1 MPPVDEDDFVGDV
14 LPPVVE
20 PAVPVRLDR
29 FQPWHKP
36 RKQLVRRNQ
45 WCALASRLITTLK
58 AQGELTF
65 ADFRY
70 LTLPGIDLLDVEML
84 AQVCSAENLP
94 LTFTGFL
101 AAEEGTPARARAHF
115 RESVLKDRGAVT
127 NRSQLLYHRFEE
139 IAPEKT
145 QASKTLRQRG
155 PFHIVNVD
163 ACGPLALHDGK
174 ATRIIDSIYRI
185 VEYQLSATASP
196 WLLFVTTIVQRDSIS
211 DEVLTELT
219 EIILENAAR
228 HPDFGATA
236 QSALDATAQ
245 ELAETLTQ
253 AARQDGPD
261 LLKLF
266 SMGLGKWLVLLA
278 EAKGWYL

>member
-1 MPPVDEDDFVGDV
+1 
-14 LPPVVE
+14 
-20 PAVPVRLDR
+20 
-29 FQPWHKP
+29 
-36 RKQLVRRNQ
+36 
-45 WCALASRLITTLK
+45 
-58 AQGELTF
+58 
-65 ADFRY
+65 
-70 LTLPGIDLLDVEML
+70 
-84 AQVCSAENLP
+84 
-94 LTFTGFL
+94 
-101 AAEEGTPARARAHF
+101 
-115 RESVLKDRGAVT
+115 
-127 NRSQLLYHRFEE
+127 
-139 IAPEKT
+139 
-145 QASKTLRQRG
+145 
-155 PFHIVNVD
+155 
-163 ACGPLALHDGK
+163 LHDGK

-261 LLKLF
+261 LLNASF
-266 SMGLGKWLVLLA
+266 LVLFNAPPWPWICKYALA
-278 EAKGWYL
+278 CIRIPSTTSRTA